1 LYSCPL
7 NFELYLFLL
16 HFEFSNSLHGGG
28 NMKSENRE
36 FKLEFK
42 KRLYKFVLE
51 IVTLLDALQR
61 DNVSRR
67 LGDQLLRSSTSIIA
81 NFVEGQSGSS
91 KKDFVKYMEISL
103 KSANESK
110 LWLSLLKDTN
120 RAPVDKVEFL
130 LRELSEIANIFG
142 SIVLT
147 AKGKRHI

>member
-1 LYSCPL
+1 
-7 NFELYLFLL
+7 
-16 HFEFSNSLHGGG
+16 
-28 NMKSENRE
+28 MKSENRE

-51 IVTLLDALQR
+51 IVALLDALQT

-67 LGDQLLRSSTSIIA
+67 LSDQLLRSSTSIIA
-81 NFVEGQSGSS
+81 NFVEGQAGSS
-91 KKDFVKYMEISL
+91 RKDFVKFMEISL

-120 RAPVDKVEFL
+120 RAPVERAEFL

-147 AKGKRHI
+147 AKGKRSL

>member
-1 LYSCPL
+1 
-7 NFELYLFLL
+7 
-16 HFEFSNSLHGGG
+16 
-28 NMKSENRE
+28 MKTGNRE

-51 IVTLLDALQR
+51 IVALLDTLQT

-67 LGDQLLRSSTSIIA
+67 LSDQLLRSGTSIIA
-81 NFVEGQSGSS
+81 NFVEGQAGSS
-91 KKDFVKYMEISL
+91 RKDFVKFMEISL

-120 RAPVDKVEFL
+120 RAPTERVEFL

-147 AKGKRHI
+147 AKGKRHL

>member
-1 LYSCPL
+1 
-7 NFELYLFLL
+7 
-16 HFEFSNSLHGGG
+16 
-28 NMKSENRE
+28 MKTGNRE

-51 IVTLLDALQR
+51 IVALLDTLQT

-67 LGDQLLRSSTSIIA
+67 LSDQLLRSSTSIIA
-81 NFVEGQSGSS
+81 NFVEGQAGSS
-91 KKDFVKYMEISL
+91 RKDFVKFMEISL

-120 RAPVDKVEFL
+120 RAPTERVEFL

-147 AKGKRHI
+147 AKGKRHL

>member
-1 LYSCPL
+1 
-7 NFELYLFLL
+7 
-16 HFEFSNSLHGGG
+16 
-28 NMKSENRE
+28 MKTGNRE

-51 IVTLLDALQR
+51 IVALLDTLQT

-67 LGDQLLRSSTSIIA
+67 LSDQLLRSSTSIIA
-81 NFVEGQSGSS
+81 NFVEGQAGSS
-91 KKDFVKYMEISL
+91 RKDFVKFMEISL

-120 RAPVDKVEFL
+120 RAPTERVEFL

-142 SIVLT
+142 SFVLT
-147 AKGKRHI
+147 AKGKRHL

>member
-1 LYSCPL
+1 
-7 NFELYLFLL
+7 
-16 HFEFSNSLHGGG
+16 
-28 NMKSENRE
+28 MKSGNRE

-51 IVTLLDALQR
+51 IVALLDALQT

-67 LGDQLLRSSTSIIA
+67 LSDQLLRSSTSIIA
-81 NFVEGQSGSS
+81 NFVEGQAGSS
-91 KKDFVKYMEISL
+91 RKDFVKFMEISL

-120 RAPVDKVEFL
+120 RASVERAEFL

-147 AKGKRHI
+147 AKGKRSL

>member
-1 LYSCPL
+1 
-7 NFELYLFLL
+7 
-16 HFEFSNSLHGGG
+16 
-28 NMKSENRE
+28 MKTGNRE

-51 IVTLLDALQR
+51 IVALLDTLQT

-67 LGDQLLRSSTSIIA
+67 LSDQLLRSSTSIIA
-81 NFVEGQSGSS
+81 NFVEGQAGSS
-91 KKDFVKYMEISL
+91 RKDFVKFMEISL

-120 RAPVDKVEFL
+120 RAPVERAEFL

-147 AKGKRHI
+147 AKGKRSL

>member
-1 LYSCPL
+1 
-7 NFELYLFLL
+7 
-16 HFEFSNSLHGGG
+16 
-28 NMKSENRE
+28 MKSGNRE

-51 IVTLLDALQR
+51 IVALLDALQT

-67 LGDQLLRSSTSIIA
+67 LSDQLLRSSTSIIA
-81 NFVEGQSGSS
+81 NFVEGQAGSS
-91 KKDFVKYMEISL
+91 RKDFVKFMEISL

-110 LWLSLLKDTN
+110 LWLSLLKDTS
-120 RAPVDKVEFL
+120 RAPVERAEFL

-147 AKGKRHI
+147 AKGKRSL